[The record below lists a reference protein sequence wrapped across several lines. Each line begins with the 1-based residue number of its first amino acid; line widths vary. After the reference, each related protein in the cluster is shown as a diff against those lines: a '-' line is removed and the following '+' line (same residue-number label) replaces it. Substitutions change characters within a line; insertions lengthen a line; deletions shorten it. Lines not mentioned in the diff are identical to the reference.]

1 VSLPLLEIENME
13 KQIDLWEK
21 ESISERGSVAQNL
34 KTKLFETKEKLDKR
48 DQGRTEEMMMTT
60 MLQEEEAEVEEVATE
75 TTMLLMNTHRDQ
87 EATTEAEV
95 EEVAKET
102 TMHQETTIE
111 MNREKK
117 DLLDSTEMI
126 DINKIEDLLEAETTK
141 AKQDLTE
148 RTDLEMIDPE
158 MTDQEAAEATTGVT
172 RQLI

>member
-1 VSLPLLEIENME
+1 M
-13 KQIDLWEK
+13 
-21 ESISERGSVAQNL
+21 
-34 KTKLFETKEKLDKR
+34 TKEKLDKR